1 MLDALVHVTLVAL
14 PPKRELK
21 RAFKLFASAFPRAV
35 SLLVA
40 PAADGCVCE
49 RVCVSVPMLPTIESN
64 LI

>member
-40 PAADGCVCE
+40 PAADGCVC
-49 RVCVSVPMLPTIESN
+49 
-64 LI
+64 